1 MISDKEAV
9 DRRKHRRFEVPI
21 GAFVVLGP
29 HSTQVGRIIDIS
41 MGGLAFRHVDKE
53 QSSDALH
60 ELDVFHIQNDFS
72 LKHLPCQMVSELETY
87 ESPFGSF
94 VIRESAV
101 QFGDLSPDQ
110 RSQLEYFIRNLTT
123 RGGLIA
129 NHTDSVKPPP
139 RSQ

>member
-1 MISDKEAV
+1 MTNTKEAV
-9 DRRKHRRFEVPI
+9 ERRKHERFEVPI

-53 QSSDALH
+53 QPSDALH
-60 ELDVFHIQNDFS
+60 ELDVFHIENDFC
-72 LKHLPCQMVSELETY
+72 LKHLPCETVSALETY

-101 QFGDLSPDQ
+101 QFGDLTSDQ
-110 RSQLEYFIRNLTT
+110 RSQLEYFIRNLTI
-123 RGGLIA
+123 RGWFD
-129 NHTDSVKPPP
+129 N
-139 RSQ
+139 